1 MLSFSF
7 IYGIIIKKTHTF
19 SFLCL
24 DAKRLIGRK
33 FDDATVQSD
42 MKHWPFKVI
51 KKDAAY
57 FTTGINIA
65 GCSYQN
71 LQTFVKNTVNKKK
84 YSFVYLIV
92 CYYVVIVTKEEN
104 TVLYKR
110 TVKADWQW
118 RLSFFSNAI

>member
-1 MLSFSF
+1 M
-7 IYGIIIKKTHTF
+7 
-19 SFLCL
+19 CL

-51 KKDAAY
+51 NRDAAY

-118 RLSFFSNAI
+118 RLSFFSNPRFYIRKLRG